1 MVESFL
7 AWVRNAPAD
16 RRAEGARSLARAYLS
31 ADFAPDDR
39 DAAALAMTALL
50 DDPSASVRLALS
62 EALADSDE
70 APLPVIHALANDH
83 STVAAPVLSRSPLL
97 GTMELVDCAALGDA
111 FAQSAIACRPDLP
124 PPVCAALAE
133 IGAREAIVTLC
144 VNRSARIPEVS
155 FRRILARFGSDGEVR
170 EAMLWRPDLSG
181 PVRIGLLAA
190 TAQALQDFVVE
201 RDWVGAE
208 RADRIA
214 REARERGT
222 VAIGADVCEGEP
234 DEAGEFAAYLRA
246 GGHLTPRLIL
256 RTLLSGERGLFDAAL
271 TELSGLPAAKVAGLV
286 DRWSGAGFAALYDR
300 AGLPPELLPIFR
312 AALAAHA
319 ELARTRSGAGRGL
332 SRPLVER
339 VLSAC
344 IALPGPSAER
354 TRSMLHRFQAEA
366 LRDAARLFSS
376 EAEEKVGAAG
386 LLPAPLVIEP
396 EPGDGPRLDIV
407 PALLGPAVE
416 RAA

>member
-16 RRAEGARSLARAYLS
+16 RRAEGARSLARAYLH
-31 ADFAPDDR
+31 ADFAPDHR

-50 DDPSASVRLALS
+50 DDPSASVRLALA
-62 EALADSDE
+62 EALAESED

-83 STVAAPVLSRSPLL
+83 SSVAAPVLSRSPLL

-111 FAQSAIACRPDLP
+111 LAQSAIASRPGLP
-124 PPVCAALAE
+124 APVCAALAE
-133 IGAREAIVTLC
+133 IGAREAIVALC
-144 VNRSARIPEVS
+144 LNGSADIPDVS

-181 PVRIGLLAA
+181 AVRIGLLAA
-190 TAQALQDFVVE
+190 AAQALQEFVVE
-201 RDWVGAE
+201 RDWLGAE
-208 RADRIA
+208 RAERVS

-222 VAIGADVCEGEP
+222 VVIGADVCGSEP
-234 DEAGEFAAYLRA
+234 EASREFSAYLRA
-246 GGHLTPRLIL
+246 SGHLTPRLIL

-271 TELSGLPAAKVAGLV
+271 TELSSIPAAKVAGLV

-312 AALAAHA
+312 SALAAYD
-319 ELARTRSGAGRGL
+319 ELARPSTGTGRGL

-344 IALPGPSAER
+344 IALPGASAER

-376 EAEEKVGAAG
+376 EAEEKVGAMG

-396 EPGDGPRLDIV
+396 EPGDGPRLDI
-407 PALLGPAVE
+407 APAVE